1 MTFFGLKQD
10 QDLENQAAH
19 PPPIILRSTPQDS
32 KQQIY
37 HASTV
42 WHSSMTSKEMFR
54 VGFRCFQDLCIS
66 SLQLKRK
73 SFETSH
79 SRSLLLGVQR
89 TGLMDPSLPS
99 PFISL
104 ACSSTMLL
112 SGEITRTLAFADV
125 CDMLNT

>member
-19 PPPIILRSTPQDS
+19 PPPIILRSTPRDS

-37 HASTV
+37 HVSTV

-89 TGLMDPSLPS
+89 TGLIGPS

-104 ACSSTMLL
+104 AYSSTMLL

>member
-19 PPPIILRSTPQDS
+19 PPPIILRSTPWDS

-37 HASTV
+37 HVSTV

-89 TGLMDPSLPS
+89 TGLMGPR

-112 SGEITRTLAFADV
+112 SGEITRTLALEDV
-125 CDMLNT
+125 CAMLNT

>member
-19 PPPIILRSTPQDS
+19 PPPIILRSTPRDS

-89 TGLMDPSLPS
+89 TGLIGPS

-104 ACSSTMLL
+104 ACSSKMLL
-112 SGEITRTLAFADV
+112 SGEITSTLAFADV
-125 CDMLNT
+125 CAMPNT

>member
-19 PPPIILRSTPQDS
+19 PPPIILRSTPRDS

-89 TGLMDPSLPS
+89 TGLIGPS

-112 SGEITRTLAFADV
+112 SEEITSTLAFADV
-125 CDMLNT
+125 CAMPNT

>member
-1 MTFFGLKQD
+1 MTLFGLKQD

-19 PPPIILRSTPQDS
+19 PPPIILRSTPRDS

-66 SLQLKRK
+66 SLQLKQK

-89 TGLMDPSLPS
+89 TGLIGPS

-125 CDMLNT
+125 CAMPNT

>member
-1 MTFFGLKQD
+1 MTFFGLEQD

-19 PPPIILRSTPQDS
+19 PPPIILRSTPRDS

-54 VGFRCFQDLCIS
+54 MGFRCFQDLCIS

-89 TGLMDPSLPS
+89 TGLIGPS

-112 SGEITRTLAFADV
+112 SGEITSTLAFADV
-125 CDMLNT
+125 CAMPNT